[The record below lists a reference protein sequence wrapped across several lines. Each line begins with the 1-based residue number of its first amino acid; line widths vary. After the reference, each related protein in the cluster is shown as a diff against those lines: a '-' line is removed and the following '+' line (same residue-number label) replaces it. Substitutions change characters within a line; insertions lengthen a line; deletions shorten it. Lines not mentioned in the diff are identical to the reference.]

1 MQGTVR
7 GQPMKLK
14 TGTSYLGALCGPENY
29 MYNIRSTQ
37 QPRTKEKLEVPEI

>member
-14 TGTSYLGALCGPENY
+14 TGTSYLGALCGPVSEQEY
-29 MYNIRSTQ
+29 VHI
-37 QPRTKEKLEVPEI
+37 EVQ